1 MESSGS
7 SGGWAR
13 EAKGCPNW
21 EVGIMGRINMQGLDT
36 CGGGY
41 EGVAAED
48 GRRRGNKRGRRGR
61 ARRGGGPS
69 RSV

>member
-48 GRRRGNKRGRRGR
+48 GRQQKGSKG
-61 ARRGGGPS
+61 
-69 RSV
+69 